1 MQPALEPLDRLIEQ
15 TVRRLE
21 NEHGIGRVSVIIE
34 SAARRVGCHFNLARA
49 LFNLLDNA
57 LHASPPGQMVQLF
70 ATRVAP
76 GQLRI
81 EIRDQGVGIP
91 PELSSRVFDVNFTT
105 RKQEGGSGI
114 GLTVVREILLG
125 LGGRVELSG
134 QASGGTVATVHLP
147 FRAT

>member
-1 MQPALEPLDRLIEQ
+1 
-15 TVRRLE
+15 
-21 NEHGIGRVSVIIE
+21 
-34 SAARRVGCHFNLARA
+34 
-49 LFNLLDNA
+49 
-57 LHASPPGQMVQLF
+57 VQLF
-70 ATRVAP
+70 ATCVAP
-76 GQLRI
+76 GQLQI

-125 LGGRVELSG
+125 LGGRVELSA

-147 FRAT
+147 FRATWR